1 MQGIPDQNH
10 CQLKLSGMGWVFLP
24 RHSNVSL
31 KNGKKV
37 ETISPVPTKIVQIPV
52 EVPVE
57 QSIASTLEEEL
68 KSNNTTSVV
77 A

>member
-10 CQLKLSGMGWVFLP
+10 CQLKLSGTGRVFLL

-31 KNGKKV
+31 EHRKKLSSA
-37 ETISPVPTKIVQIPV
+37 EKIVQIPV

-57 QSIASTLEEEL
+57 QSISSTLEEEEL
-68 KSNNTTSVV
+68 KSNDTTSVV